1 MITIDLHTEPE
12 ILTQYLEKMGWMNE
26 GELVTAVSKAGEG
39 NMNVVLRVQTN
50 TRSLILKQSR
60 PYVQKYPQIPAPAER
75 IHTEMAFYRAVQE
88 SGIDAHLPKILGFEP
103 AAYLMLL
110 EDLGQAE
117 DMTALYQKRN
127 IAAGQLKTLLSV
139 LMQIHK
145 TSVPENF
152 PQNLE
157 LRQLNHQHIFVLPF
171 LEDNGFDLDSI
182 QPGLQELATP
192 IKEDDALK
200 QIISQLGEIYLAA
213 GTVLL
218 HGDYYPGSWLQADD
232 NIYVIDP
239 EFCFAGFAEFDLGVM
254 AAHLIMA
261 TQDPTLLD
269 QILEGY
275 TLPKDSNLARQV
287 AGTEI
292 LRRII
297 GLAQLPLERSLEEK
311 ASLLELAQ
319 KFIHHDN

>member
-1 MITIDLHTEPE
+1 
-12 ILTQYLEKMGWMNE
+12 
-26 GELVTAVSKAGEG
+26 
-39 NMNVVLRVQTN
+39 
-50 TRSLILKQSR
+50 
-60 PYVQKYPQIPAPAER
+60 
-75 IHTEMAFYRAVQE
+75 
-88 SGIDAHLPKILGFEP
+88 
-103 AAYLMLL
+103 
-110 EDLGQAE
+110 
-117 DMTALYQKRN
+117 
-127 IAAGQLKTLLSV
+127 
-139 LMQIHK
+139 MQIHK

-182 QPGLQELATP
+182 QPGLQELAKP
-192 IKEDDALK
+192 IKEDEALK

-218 HGDYYPGSWLQADD
+218 HGDYYPGSWLQADE

-275 TLPKDSNLARQV
+275 TLPKDSNLVRQV

-319 KFIHHDN
+319 KCIHHDN

>member
-1 MITIDLHTEPE
+1 MNTFDLQSKPAD
-12 ILTQYLEKMGWMNE
+12 LTRYLAKLGWLGE
-26 GELVTAVSKAGEG
+26 GEQVTAVTKAGEG
-39 NMNVVLRVQTN
+39 NMNVVLRLQTN
-50 TRSLILKQSR
+50 FRSVIVKQSR
-60 PYVQKYPQIPAPAER
+60 PFVQKYPQIPAPPER
-75 IHTEMAFYRAVQE
+75 IHTEMEFYRAVNPVGTE
-88 SGIDAHLPKILGFEP
+88 AHFPKILGFEP
-103 AAYLMLL
+103 AAHLMLL

-117 DMTALYQKRN
+117 DMTALYAKRK
-127 IAAGQLKTLLSV
+127 IGSSELETLVSM

-145 TSVPENF
+145 TPVPENF

-157 LRQLNHQHIFVLPF
+157 LRQLNHQHIFILPF

-182 QPGLQELATP
+182 QPGLQALAQP
-192 IKEDDALK
+192 LKEDVPLK
-200 QIISQLGEIYLAA
+200 QRISALGDTYLAP
-213 GTVLL
+213 GSVLL
-218 HGDYYPGSWLQADD
+218 HGDYYPGSWLKAKD

-254 AAHLIMA
+254 AAHLIIA
-261 TQDPTLLD
+261 TQDASLLD
-269 QILEGY
+269 ETLEGY
-275 TLPKDSNLARQV
+275 TLPKDSHLVRQV

-292 LRRII
+292 MRRII

>member
-1 MITIDLHTEPE
+1 
-12 ILTQYLEKMGWMNE
+12 MNK
-26 GELVTAVSKAGEG
+26 GELITAVSKAGEG
-39 NMNVVLRVQTN
+39 NMNVVLRLQTN
-50 TRSLILKQSR
+50 LRSLILKQSR

-88 SGIDAHLPKILGFEP
+88 SGIDAHLPKILGFESSDHLI
-103 AAYLMLL
+103 LM

-117 DMTALYQKRN
+117 DMTALYHKRS
-127 IAAGQLKTLLSV
+127 IQEKELRTLISV
-139 LMQIHK
+139 LMKIHQ
-145 TSVPENF
+145 TPVPPDF
-152 PQNLE
+152 PENLE
-157 LRQLNHQHIFVLPF
+157 LRGLNHQHIFVLPF
-171 LEDNGFDLDSI
+171 LENNGFDLDSI
-182 QPGLQELATP
+182 QPGLQELAKP
-192 IKEDDALK
+192 IKEDGALK
-200 QIISQLGEIYLAA
+200 QMVSQLGEIYLAA
-213 GTVLL
+213 GPVLL
-218 HGDYYPGSWLQADD
+218 HGDYYPGSWLQAND

-239 EFCFAGFAEFDLGVM
+239 EFCFVGFPEFDLGVM
-254 AAHLIMA
+254 GAHLVMA

-275 TLPKDSNLARQV
+275 TLPKKNTMVRQV
-287 AGTEI
+287 AGTEM